1 MLSFDSEIASLSIYI
16 YMGNFGTYIQEEMF
30 HIHFSIVYKNENLST
45 NRRVNKLGHSHIT
58 EYYIVK

>member
-1 MLSFDSEIASLSIYI
+1 
-16 YMGNFGTYIQEEMF
+16 MGTFGTYIQEEML

-58 EYYIVK
+58 EYYTVK